1 MVIDREGTT
10 DQDQK
15 EQEQKRLL
23 YLEQRED
30 VGKSGKAKQAR
41 GPKRQSLLD
50 QESLI
55 DRNDGQKRPEAKEQS
70 EEEARKERELRAE
83 ERLEKSREILDKGK
97 SKGGGRK
104 KAIKN
109 ALSAIKEQGSA
120 EVFQRA
126 SSFIQNSL
134 WEAVISPGFILAII
148 GLDVYAL
155 LASGL
160 LDAIISELSSKLA
173 SFGFFANA
181 LPKGLAKYLGITILL
196 FLNIILVVLFIVI
209 IVIIYYLI
217 HPAELI
223 KILPPWEVFKNL
235 FSL

>member
-1 MVIDREGTT
+1 MVIDRKGTT
-10 DQDQK
+10 DQDRK

-55 DRNDGQKRPEAKEQS
+55 DRNDGQERSEAKEQS

-134 WEAVISPGFILAII
+134 WEAVSSPGFILAII

-160 LDAIISELSSKLA
+160 LDVIISLSSKLA
-173 SFGFFANA
+173 PFGFFANA
-181 LPKGLAKYLGITILL
+181 LPKDLAKYLGIIILL